1 MADSL
6 NDFLSRG
13 PVAINL
19 GVEDFAA
26 SLKSQGAEVVQVD
39 WAPPAGGD
47 RELTELLDQLL

>member
-1 MADSL
+1 MADPL
-6 NDFLSRG
+6 NELLSRG
-13 PVAINL
+13 PVAVSL

-47 RELTELLDQLL
+47 RDMIELLDKLL

>member
-1 MADSL
+1 MADSP
-6 NDFLSRG
+6 NDFLSNG
-13 PVAINL
+13 PVAVNV

-47 RELTELLDQLL
+47 REMIDLLDQLL

>member
-47 RELTELLDQLL
+47 REMIELLDKLL

>member
-1 MADSL
+1 MEDPL
-6 NDFLSRG
+6 IDFLSQG
-13 PVAINL
+13 PVAVNL

>member
-6 NDFLSRG
+6 NDFLSKG
-13 PVAINL
+13 PVAVNV
-19 GVEDFAA
+19 GVEDFVA

-47 RELTELLDQLL
+47 REMIELLDKLL

>member
-26 SLKSQGAEVVQVD
+26 SLKSQGAEAVQVD

-47 RELTELLDQLL
+47 REMIDLLDKLL